1 MRRSP
6 QSKIS
11 KEYKVNRFQN
21 KVALITGGTTGI
33 GLATAVKL
41 ASEGASVVI
50 SGRSEQSGRM
60 AESQIREQGGE
71 ATFIQAD
78 VASPEQVE
86 ALINQTVKAYGGLDY
101 AFNNAGMEAMG
112 PIVQMGNEQFS
123 HLMNVN
129 VNGVWYAMK
138 YEIAYMMEHGGGV
151 IINTSS
157 VAGGKG
163 MAGLAAYSASKHAV
177 NGLTKSLALEYAEAN
192 IRINGIM
199 PGPIATPMM
208 ERVSEM
214 MPGAAEQFASVT
226 AVKRV
231 GQPEEIANTVAWLFS
246 DEASYLN
253 ASLIPIDGGM
263 IAL

>member
-1 MRRSP
+1 M
-6 QSKIS
+6 
-11 KEYKVNRFQN
+11 NRFDG
-21 KVALITGGTTGI
+21 KVALVTGGTTGI

-41 ASEGASVVI
+41 ASEGASVVV
-50 SGRSEQSGRM
+50 SGRSEQSGQL
-60 AESQIREQGGE
+60 AESQINEQGGE

-78 VASPEQVE
+78 VANPEQVE
-86 ALINQTVKAYGGLDY
+86 ALVQETIAKYGGLDI
-101 AFNNAGMEAMG
+101 AFNNAGMEALG
-112 PIVQMGNEQFS
+112 PIGQMDNALFS
-123 HLMNVN
+123 QLMDVN

-138 YEIAYMMEHGGGV
+138 YEIAHMLENGGGV
-151 IINTSS
+151 IVNTSS

-163 MAGLAAYSASKHAV
+163 MAGLSAYSASKHAV
-177 NGLTKSLALEYAEAN
+177 NGLTKSLALEYAAAN

-208 ERVSEM
+208 ERVSTM
-214 MPGAAEQFASVT
+214 MPGASEQFAAVT

-231 GQPEEIANTVAWLFS
+231 GQPEEIANTVAWLVS

-253 ASLIPIDGGM
+253 ASIIPIDGGM